1 MAILA
6 SNPMLPPRR
15 TSFRALFSVENWAQ
29 RGKISTRGAGRMNE
43 FPPRALGYLSFPA
56 KWHGTRFVSGELDR
70 IEIPLYIYI
79 YICTGRV
86 SFALINSLQVRERGR
101 VYYVSKRPKSE
112 RVKLPPLRFPRR
124 YVENF
129 NGINMVQVFEKREE
143 SPGSIQKG

>member
-1 MAILA
+1 MLHREENKGNFGKVEAQTAILA

-79 YICTGRV
+79 YVLGEFHSR
-86 SFALINSLQVRERGR
+86 
-101 VYYVSKRPKSE
+101 
-112 RVKLPPLRFPRR
+112 
-124 YVENF
+124 
-129 NGINMVQVFEKREE
+129 
-143 SPGSIQKG
+143 